1 MHMYYVCSWL
11 CTDSNSYLHI
21 SGKGT
26 TSGSDYV
33 NASFVDV
40 SYMHVYIILYM
51 CIVIN
56 L

>member
-1 MHMYYVCSWL
+1 MYMYVRSWT

-26 TSGSDYV
+26 TSGSDYF

-40 SYMHVYIILYM
+40 SYIHVYIIRLYF
-51 CIVIN
+51 VVN
-56 L
+56 F

>member
-1 MHMYYVCSWL
+1 MYNVMYVCSWT

-26 TSGSDYV
+26 TSGSDYF

-40 SYMHVYIILYM
+40 SYI
-51 CIVIN
+51 
-56 L
+56 